1 MNPLIPKTK
10 VFFFVLTSIVATV
23 ILLGPVRAQNEGAP
37 APASPGNAQEAA
49 PPAAAAD
56 ENEAAQTPQPIILTE
71 PKEPLEERLQRK
83 ITLDVRDMNIVD
95 VIKFLAQ
102 KGEFNVVIS
111 PSVDGRTTVL
121 LHGVA
126 IKDALDIVAISNR
139 LAYHIENDIV
149 QVTSAA
155 EYEAM
160 YGKQFS
166 DKTDVGIIHLQYS
179 KPSYVL
185 AALDNMKSNIGKII
199 IDEDTG
205 SVVLIDTPQSIA
217 TMKKAIAQIE
227 QPLDT
232 MVYDL
237 KYAKADVVAEKLRS
251 RIDAKAVGSITAD
264 ERSNQILV
272 RVFPGRHDEV
282 EKLIRSLDEPT
293 REVFIEARVLQ
304 IILKPN
310 FDSGIDWMA
319 VLERNGKRRFNFKT
333 ILDNSSVASS
343 FGQIGVGTLNSSDFA
358 AEIKALHQVS
368 DTKILSS
375 PQILVTNNEEA
386 KIHIGDTVPYIV
398 STTNGTGDNAIKS
411 EDVRFIDVGLKLN
424 VIPTIND
431 EGMVTMRLRPE
442 ISSVVARIASDKG
455 GIPQVNKTEVETSV
469 MVQDGMTIVMAGLRK
484 EDKTHT
490 KKGIPGLMNVP
501 YLGLLFGSTSDT
513 ITSTEIVILITP
525 HIVKGTDDFRKVL
538 GTIKPAKKYDENV
551 KMKAAQ
557 QSPQGAAQQSPQGAA
572 QQSPQGAAQ
581 QSPQGEPA
589 KPEGNQAK

>member
-1 MNPLIPKTK
+1 MMTHAPKIK
-10 VFFFVLTSIVATV
+10 VFLLVLAAVLVPVA
-23 ILLGPVRAQNEGAP
+23 LFGPVRAQNEQTTDQVAEP
-37 APASPGNAQEAA
+37 EEAA
-49 PPAAAAD
+49 SLSASDDNAGAV
-56 ENEAAQTPQPIILTE
+56 TPQPIIFTE
-71 PKEPLEERLQRK
+71 PKEPLDERLQRK

-111 PSVDGRTTVL
+111 PAVDGRTTVL

-126 IKDALDIVAISNR
+126 IKDALDIVSISNR
-139 LAYHIENDIV
+139 LAYQIDSDIV
-149 QVTSAA
+149 QIMSAA

-160 YGKQFS
+160 YGKQFG
-166 DKTDVGIIHLQYS
+166 DKTQVSIIHLQYS

-185 AALDNMKSNIGKII
+185 AALDNMKSSIGKII

-205 SVVLIDTPQSIA
+205 SVVLVDTPQSIA
-217 TMKKAIAQIE
+217 LMKKAIAQIE
-227 QPLDT
+227 RPLET
-232 MVYDL
+232 MVFDL
-237 KYAKADVVAEKLRS
+237 MYAKADVVAEKLRS
-251 RIDAKAVGSITAD
+251 RIDAKAVGTVTAD

-272 RVFPGRHDEV
+272 RVFPGRHAEV

-293 REVFIEARVLQ
+293 KEVMIEARVLQ
-304 IILKPN
+304 IILRPN
-310 FDSGIDWMA
+310 FDTGIDWTGFFD
-319 VLERNGKRRFNFKT
+319 NGDGKNRVNFKSFLNNANT
-333 ILDNSSVASS
+333 AST
-343 FGQIGVGTLNSSDFA
+343 FGQVGVGTINSSDFA
-358 AEIKALHQVS
+358 VQLRALEQVS

-442 ISSVVARIASDKG
+442 ISSVVARISSDKG

-490 KKGIPGLMNVP
+490 KKGVPGLMNVP
-501 YLGLLFGSTSDT
+501 YLGVLFSTISDT

-525 HIVKGTDDFRKVL
+525 HIVKGTDDFRKVI
-538 GTIKPAKKYDENV
+538 GSVKPAKKYDDSV
-551 KMKAAQ
+551 KMKTAE
-557 QSPQGAAQQSPQGAA
+557 
-572 QQSPQGAAQ
+572 

-589 KPEGNQAK
+589 KP